1 MKIRSTLILSLAA
14 VLIAISSF
22 VFGVRYGKNNQP
34 SQSADNQNTQATQT
48 AIPALQPELL
58 PKEGVVSRII
68 DGDTVELLGGKV
80 VRFVGANAP
89 EVNEPFHDQAL
100 EFTGKL
106 LLNQKVTLE
115 YEKGY
120 EQDKFG
126 RLLAY
131 VFISNSPNNPNLP
144 NPAKETFANLELV
157 KAGLAKVSIYEKRRP
172 LVYQEQLLQAQVAA
186 QLSKLRLWS
195 SLNK

>member
-1 MKIRSTLILSLAA
+1 MKLRSSLILTLAGI
-14 VLIAISSF
+14 LIALSSF
-22 VFGVRYGKNNQP
+22 VFGVRYGKQSSPQP
-34 SQSADNQNTQATQT
+34 HLDNQSSQT
-48 AIPALQPELL
+48 AQLAIPAPQPELL
-58 PKEGVVSRII
+58 PKEGAVTRII
-68 DGDTVELLGGKV
+68 DGDTMELVGGKV

-100 EFTGKL
+100 EFTKKL
-106 LLNQKVTLE
+106 LLNQKVTLV

-131 VFISNSPNNPNLP
+131 VFVGGKNMSI
-144 NPAKETFANLELV
+144 ELV

-172 LVYQEQLLQAQVAA
+172 LIYQDQLLNAQSGA
-186 QLSKLRLWS
+186 QKNKFGVWS
-195 SLNK
+195 SK